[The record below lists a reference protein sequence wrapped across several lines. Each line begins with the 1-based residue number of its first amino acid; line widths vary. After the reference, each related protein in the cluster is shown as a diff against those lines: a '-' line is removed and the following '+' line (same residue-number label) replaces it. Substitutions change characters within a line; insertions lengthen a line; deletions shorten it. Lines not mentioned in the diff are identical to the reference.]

1 MGWNGNGI
9 GMGRMDGLVG
19 LKRVFGLVWFG
30 LLGPQRDNLLARPLY
45 IYAWEVIL

>member
-1 MGWNGNGI
+1 MGI

-19 LKRVFGLVWFG
+19 LKHVFVG

-45 IYAWEVIL
+45 GWEVIL